1 MAAWFYHKCGPY
13 PGVYTGRVSRLP
25 SPWASPLPPLV
36 LAILVV
42 LVATVSA
49 LRAGGLSPG
58 QTVTGSLLLLV
69 LLGVAAAASWRR
81 PSRSRAAPAGAAAP
95 AAGMEAAA
103 ADAGAD
109 LRSLDRLAGRLA
121 AAERPA
127 GVFEAGLHDPLTR
140 LPGRALLQELLH
152 KQLAQ
157 ARRSGE
163 LVGVILC
170 DIDDLRAIN
179 ESFGHAAGDRLL
191 QEVARRLSTDIR
203 EADSV
208 ARTGEDEFTLI
219 VGRAETPADVQLVAD
234 RLLAGLRAPL
244 VVDEREML
252 ISVSVGISVFP
263 GDAER
268 GEQLLDNAETAL
280 AAARAQGGNS
290 VRAFTA
296 DLDRGRRQRG
306 ALGQAL
312 RHALLQ
318 ERLCL
323 HFQPQV
329 ALADGRIVG
338 MEALVRWPHPER
350 GLISAGVFIPVAE
363 DTGLMPELGRWLM
376 DAVCRQNAAWH
387 AAGLARLPVSVNVSG
402 RQFQSGEDLALVVEE
417 ALDASGLAGDRLHLE
432 ITETIALEDF
442 ERISEALSRVRKRG
456 VKIHLDDFGTG
467 FSSLGYLLRFPVDVL
482 KIDRSFVAGVP
493 ESRHG
498 AMIVRATLSL
508 AASLGLGVIAEGVE
522 EPEQLRYLQA
532 EGCEAVQGY
541 LLGRPMAVDEFEA
554 LLARGRVDLAA
565 LGGASTK

>member
-1 MAAWFYHKCGPY
+1 M
-13 PGVYTGRVSRLP
+13 SRLP
-25 SPWASPLPPLV
+25 SPWASPLPPLAMAAV
-36 LAILVV
+36 VILVGI
-42 LVATVSA
+42 LSA
-49 LRAGGLSPG
+49 LRADGLSAG
-58 QTVTGSLLLLV
+58 QTAAGGALLLV
-69 LLGVAAAASWRR
+69 LVALATWISRRRGPGPRADATPNAAG
-81 PSRSRAAPAGAAAP
+81 AGAA
-95 AAGMEAAA
+95 
-103 ADAGAD
+103 DTDAD
-109 LRSLDRLAGRLA
+109 LRSLERLAERLA

-127 GVFEAGLHDPLTR
+127 GVYEAGLHDPLTR
-140 LPGRALLQELLH
+140 LPGRALLLELLH

-179 ESFGHAAGDRLL
+179 ESYGHAAGDRLL

-219 VGRAETPADVQLVAD
+219 VGRAETPADVRLVAD

-244 VVDEREML
+244 AVGDREML
-252 ISVSVGISVFP
+252 ISASVGTSVFP
-263 GDAER
+263 VDAEQ

-290 VRAFTA
+290 VRAFA
-296 DLDRGRRQRG
+296 AELDRGRRRRG
-306 ALGQAL
+306 AFGQAL

-329 ALADGRIVG
+329 ALADGRIIG

-363 DTGLMPELGRWLM
+363 ETGLMPELGRWLI
-376 DAVCRQNAAWH
+376 DAVCRQNAAWN
-387 AAGLARLPVSVNVSG
+387 ASGLARLPVSVNVSG
-402 RQFQSGEDLALVVEE
+402 RQFQSGEDLALVVEN
-417 ALDASGLAGDRLHLE
+417 ALDANGLAGELLHLE
-432 ITETIALEDF
+432 ITESIALEDF
-442 ERISEALSRVRKRG
+442 ERISEALLRVRRRG

-467 FSSLGYLLRFPVDVL
+467 FSSLAYLLRFPVDVL
-482 KIDRSFVAGVP
+482 KIDRSFVAGAP
-493 ESRHG
+493 DSHHG

-522 EPEQLRYLQA
+522 APAQLRYLQA

-541 LLGRPMAVDEFEA
+541 LIGRPVPVEQFEA
-554 LLARGRVDLAA
+554 LLARGRIDLGELAA
-565 LGGASTK
+565 APE